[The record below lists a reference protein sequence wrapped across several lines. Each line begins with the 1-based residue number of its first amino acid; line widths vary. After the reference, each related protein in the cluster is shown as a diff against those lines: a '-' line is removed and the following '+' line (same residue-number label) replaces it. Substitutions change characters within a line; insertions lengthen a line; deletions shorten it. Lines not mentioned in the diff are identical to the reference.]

1 MPFELRSPAGL
12 WLLGLIAPLVLLYV
26 LRIRRQR
33 LRVPSTWLWGAA
45 QRDLLAKSPFKRLVV
60 QVPLILQLLALVL
73 LALALARPATRGG
86 AITGDHVAIVID
98 TSASMSAKGA
108 GDKTRLEQA
117 KSSAHDVIRSLGP
130 GTDAMI
136 VDAGRNALIAS
147 PLDRDPRR
155 LDAAVDSLRARDVE
169 GNLGRALAIASDRLR
184 KLPGQKRIIVITDGA
199 LAHPDSLKSAGL
211 PVDVIRVGSPIDN
224 VAVVRVDV
232 RSGQD
237 PATHHEQ
244 VQAFA
249 LLANYGQKKKSLFV
263 TLRQRNVSEPL
274 ASRRVTL
281 ASGERAPVVLTF
293 EPAPGDAGTG
303 LVMQLSPGD
312 AMSVDDRAFARVPAG
327 RKIPVVMAPKDA
339 NPWFKRALLAD
350 PDVDLMGTSLAGLA
364 KADVPAD
371 ALVIIDGACPPSPPG
386 ADLVILNPPAG
397 RCRTSVVGR
406 RIDKPAITSWSKSDP
421 RLRFLTLDGVDLLSA
436 RRIETDGPADSLVRA
451 REGTVVSDISMPGR
465 SATLVSFDVGDSN
478 WPLKASF
485 VLFVRN
491 IVELARSHRARGITG
506 PARTGQPMRVRVPP
520 DVARV
525 SIEEPGGE
533 HVQIPARAG
542 LVVIPEV
549 AEAGFYFVSWKG
561 AHPGSVL
568 VAANLTSSSESDTRP
583 KKLVA
588 GKSAVTVSSAAK
600 VADARTDWTWLLAL
614 LALGFIVFDAWWLT
628 RRARSRAN
636 LQGPTQPRLPDRPRA
651 GRSSA

>member
-1 MPFELRSPAGL
+1 MPFELRSPGGL

-60 QVPLILQLLALVL
+60 QVPLILQLLALIL
-73 LALALARPATRGG
+73 LALALGRPATRGG
-86 AITGDHVAIVID
+86 AITGDHVAIIID
-98 TSASMSAKGA
+98 TSASMSAKGPD
-108 GDKTRLEQA
+108 GKTRIERA
-117 KSSAHDVIRSLGP
+117 KKSAHDVIRSLGP
-130 GTDAMI
+130 GADAMI

-169 GNLGRALAIASDRLR
+169 GDLGRALAIASDRLR
-184 KLPGQKRIIVITDGA
+184 QLPGEKRIVVLTDGA
-199 LAHPDSLKSAGL
+199 LAHPDSLASATL
-211 PVDVIRVGSPIDN
+211 PIDVIRVGSPVDN
-224 VAVVRVDV
+224 VAMVRVDV

-237 PATHHEQ
+237 PATHHDQ

-249 LLANYGQKKKSLFV
+249 LIANYGDRERSVFV

-274 ASRRVTL
+274 ASRRLQL
-281 ASGERAPVVLTF
+281 APGERAPVVLTF
-293 EPAPGDAGTG
+293 EPAAGDAGTG

-312 AMSVDDRAFARVPAG
+312 ALSVDDRAYARVPAG
-327 RKIPVVMAPKDA
+327 RKIPVVMAPGNA

-350 PDVDLMGTSLAGLA
+350 PDVDLMGTSLAALP
-364 KADVPAD
+364 KADVPPD
-371 ALVIIDGACPPSPPG
+371 ALVVVDGACPANAPG
-386 ADLVILNPPAG
+386 ADLVILDPPAG
-397 RCRTSVVGR
+397 RCRTSVVGK

-421 RLRFLTLDGVDLLSA
+421 RLRFLTLDGVELLSA

-451 REGTVVSDISMPGR
+451 REGTVISDISMPGR

-520 DVARV
+520 DVSRV
-525 SIEEPGGE
+525 SIEEPGGKRMQ
-533 HVQIPARAG
+533 VPARGG
-542 LVVIPEV
+542 LVVVPEV
-549 AEAGFYFVSWKG
+549 AQAGFYFVSWKG
-561 AHPGSVL
+561 RRAGSVL
-568 VAANLTSSSESDTRP
+568 VAANLTSDAESDTRP
-583 KKLVA
+583 KKLSQGRA
-588 GKSAVTVSSAAK
+588 AVTVSSAAK

-614 LALGFIVFDAWWLT
+614 LALGFIVFDVWWLT
-628 RRARSRAN
+628 RRARTRAS
-636 LQGPTQPRLPDRPRA
+636 LAQPPKPRLPDRPRPERRA
-651 GRSSA
+651 A